1 MNVLSFYADRMESL
15 TFRDKTDRV
24 LVLRRGKSM
33 SPRTIADGK
42 VIVTNLDTDIKNGD
56 IVTRDSGEQLIIIT
70 KQQSA
75 DCVQMQGR
83 RVNGK
88 VNVVKL
94 KDTYVNHKKTGV
106 SPVVVASDVPVY
118 FVEVNAAM
126 RQYDAGLLQTTVK
139 KIIIQPMDVALLDR
153 IQLNGRNY
161 QVVNVDTASY
171 VNLLELQVAEDNR
184 K

>member
-1 MNVLSFYADRMESL
+1 MNVLSFYYDRMEPL
-15 TFRDKTDRV
+15 AFRDKTEQA

-33 SPRTIADGK
+33 APRTIADGK
-42 VIVTNLDTDIKNGD
+42 VIITGLETDIKNGE
-56 IVTRDSGEQLIIIT
+56 IVKRTSGEELIIIT

-83 RVNGK
+83 RVNGH
-88 VNVVKL
+88 VNVVKF
-94 KDTYVNHKKTGV
+94 KDQYVNHKKTGTTAE
-106 SPVVVASDVPVY
+106 VVKKDVPVY
-118 FVEVNAAM
+118 FADISANM
-126 RQYDAGLLQTTVK
+126 RQYDAGLLQTCVK
-139 KIIIQPMDVALLDR
+139 KIIMQPTDIDLLDR

-171 VNLLELQVAEDNR
+171 VDLLEVQVSEDNR